1 MVFLISEI
9 DIMNALNS
17 RNIKFTGALHVGA
30 HDCEE
35 LITYQTLFGI
45 PPRHMIWID
54 ALQDKVNQAH
64 ARRIPNVYCAVI
76 TDKDGDTITFKRT
89 NNDQSSS
96 VLDLGTH
103 TRHHPQV
110 VVTGVTKHQTITID
124 TFMKLANKNPALY
137 NFWNFDIQGAEL
149 LALKGAEE
157 SIKYAKALYLEV
169 NTEEVYQGC
178 ALVGDLDTYLGER
191 GFERVLTKMWD
202 NGSCGWG
209 DALYVRTRQ

>member
-1 MVFLISEI
+1 
-9 DIMNALNS
+9 
-17 RNIKFTGALHVGA
+17 
-30 HDCEE
+30 
-35 LITYQTLFGI
+35 
-45 PPRHMIWID
+45 
-54 ALQDKVNQAH
+54 
-64 ARRIPNVYCAVI
+64 
-76 TDKDGDTITFKRT
+76 
-89 NNDQSSS
+89 
-96 VLDLGTH
+96 
-103 TRHHPQV
+103 
-110 VVTGVTKHQTITID
+110 
-124 TFMKLANKNPALY
+124 MKLANKNPALY